1 MFINQKIIKF
11 LFFLFCFNIFL
22 SIAQTSE
29 DVPLNN
35 IAINETPRAISSVTF
50 EDFSGDIID
59 LKNYYGKLII
69 INFWATWCNPCKV
82 EMPSLDEL
90 YKSNNFK
97 NLQVFAVNMETHNTT
112 KTKKFFEDLNIQ
124 KLGIFFDRNLNFV
137 KEFKLRGVPTTILVN
152 KKGEEFARIIGSI
165 DFQDKKFIK
174 WLLSYD

>member
-35 IAINETPRAISSVTF
+35 IAINETPRAISSITF

-97 NLQVFAVNMETHNTT
+97 NLQVFAVNMETLNTT